1 MTNETPMKL
10 VVDLAKG
17 TQEYIPLTPDEI
29 AQRDQDAAAH
39 AEAEAIRK
47 AEEEAKAD
55 AKLAAQAKL
64 QALGL
69 TGEEIAAITE

>member
-1 MTNETPMKL
+1 MKKL
-10 VVDLAKG
+10 IINATTG
-17 TQEYIPLTPDEI
+17 TQEYLDLTPAEI
-29 AQRDQDAAAH
+29 AELDQMTKQ
-39 AEAEAIRK
+39 AEADRK
-47 AEEEAKAD
+47 ASEAEQQAKAD

>member
-1 MTNETPMKL
+1 MADTPKHL
-10 VVDLAKG
+10 VVDVEKG
-17 TQEYIPLTPDEI
+17 TEEYRDLTAEEI
-29 AQRDQDAAAH
+29 EQREVMAQSIAIEKAER
-39 AEAEAIRK
+39 EAEAQ
-47 AEEEAKAD
+47 AKSD

>member
-1 MTNETPMKL
+1 MAETHKKL
-10 VVDLAKG
+10 IHDVATGK
-17 TQEYIPLTPDEI
+17 TEYIELTPAEI
-29 AQRDQDAAAH
+29 AELDQMAKQ
-39 AEAEAIRK
+39 AEADRK
-47 AEEEAKAD
+47 TREAEEEAKAD

>member
-1 MTNETPMKL
+1 MTEKLQKL

-17 TQEYIPLTPDEI
+17 TQEYIDLTPAEI
-29 AQRDQDAAAH
+29 AERDQMAAQ
-39 AEAEAIRK
+39 AEADRAKHEVEEA
-47 AEEEAKAD
+47 AKAD

>member
-1 MTNETPMKL
+1 MTDTYTKA
-10 VVDLAKG
+10 VVDCATGKVSHLPMTA
-17 TQEYIPLTPDEI
+17 EEI
-29 AQRDQDAAAH
+29 ADHKKVVAEA
-39 AEAEAIRK
+39 AEAEAKRL
-47 AEEEAKAD
+47 ADEEAKAD